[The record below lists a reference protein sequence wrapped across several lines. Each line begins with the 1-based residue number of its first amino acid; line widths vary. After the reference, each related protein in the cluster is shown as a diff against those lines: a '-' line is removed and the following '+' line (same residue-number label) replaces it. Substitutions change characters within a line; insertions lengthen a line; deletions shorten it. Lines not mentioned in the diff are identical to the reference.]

1 MPFSLKSPT
10 QNSGNLAGEEIN
22 TWSSTYNGVPLSRA
36 GQEGKSG
43 MGRDRHTR
51 EKREMCGEIFKK
63 VLLFVV
69 DF

>member
-1 MPFSLKSPT
+1 MLFSQKLPT

-22 TWSSTYNGVPLSRA
+22 TWNSTYNGAPLSRA
-36 GQEGKSG
+36 GQEGESG

-51 EKREMCGEIFKK
+51 EKREMCGQIFQK
-63 VLLFVV
+63 VLLTVV